1 MKEFVVSPGGVKSWA
16 SEDRPREKMLSL
28 GKAVLTDAELLAI
41 LIGSGTV
48 EESAVDLARKVLS
61 GVNNNLGEL
70 GRKSVHDLTKHKG
83 IGEARAICILAAMEL
98 AKRRQQS
105 EPIQKKKITCSRDA
119 YELVYPKL
127 ADLSHEEFWI
137 LLLSRSNKV
146 IELKMI
152 SKGGI
157 TGTVVDVR
165 LIFAE
170 ALAQKACA
178 MILSHNHPSGNL
190 KPSESDIRL
199 TKKMCEAGKI
209 LDIPVLD
216 HIIATDSAYF
226 SFADESML

>member
-1 MKEFVVSPGGVKSWA
+1 MKDLMSSPGGLKSWA
-16 SEDRPREKMLSL
+16 SEDRPREKMMSL
-28 GKAVLTDAELLAI
+28 GKSVLTDAELLAI
-41 LIGSGTV
+41 LIGSGTI
-48 EESAVDLARKVLS
+48 EESAVDLARKVLAAS
-61 GVNNNLGEL
+61 NNNLGEL
-70 GRKSVHDLTKHKG
+70 SRKSVHDLMQHKG
-83 IGEARAICILAAMEL
+83 IGEARAISILAAMEL

-105 EPIQKKKITCSRDA
+105 EPIQKKKITSSRDA
-119 YELVYPKL
+119 YDLLYTKL
-127 ADLSHEEFWI
+127 ADLSHEEFWV

-165 LIFAE
+165 LIFAQ
-170 ALAQKACA
+170 ALAQKACG

-199 TKKMCEAGKI
+199 TKKMSEAGKI

-216 HIIATDSAYF
+216 HIIATDNAYF